1 MKHIFTIIIFLL
13 FAFTA
18 KAQTA
23 KDSITYYPTC
33 EKAVEGLRKTEV
45 RYRGKNNRK
54 HLVVYNE
61 KTLSTYYVD
70 YQKENGY
77 FLVLL
82 DSGVTVSAD

>member
-1 MKHIFTIIIFLL
+1 MKHIFTLIIFLL
-13 FAFTA
+13 ITFTVT
-18 KAQTA
+18 AQ
-23 KDSITYYPTC
+23 KDSTIYYPTC
-33 EKAVEGLRKTEV
+33 EKAIEGLKKTEV

-54 HLVVYNE
+54 HLVVYNP

-70 YQKENGY
+70 FRKEKGY